1 MQDHFVRIQG
11 YPRRVRVDE
20 EVANQVRL
28 VLTGQAVTPSHIVI
42 ARPIFQLVVPI
53 RSIVA
58 LETCP
63 RGSRDTMVGGVRCY

>member
-11 YPRRVRVDE
+11 YPRRVRIDD

-28 VLTGQAVTPSHIVI
+28 VLTGQAVTPSYIVI
-42 ARPIFQLVVPI
+42 NRPIFQLVVPI

-63 RGSRDTMVGGVRCY
+63 KGSRDSMVDDVRCY